1 MSARQKVLFWSV
13 LISSMALVAASC
25 STSSPEV
32 VSPTSPPSTPP
43 QVERSTD
50 GILRLGLLVPL
61 SDEQAPFGPQLEA
74 LVRSVVQVINDFDGF
89 GDQEVELVVRNE
101 GTAPET
107 ARQAAMDLIATDRVD
122 AVIGPFSSVNAPSV
136 IPSLVSAG
144 IGVCSPSVSSQLLDV
159 IDDNELFFRTTAVDS
174 AIVKNMVDLAVQTGS
189 ERVSIAYPDDPFG
202 RTLAREMRRV
212 LDDRELEVVSTVAYQ
227 ASADDYRDE
236 ATRMNSDG
244 ASVELIIGD
253 PIDGPRFLNAV
264 VAGSANS
271 IIIVNDAL
279 IDAKVIFDT
288 AVAIEQRPQI
298 FGFTPDVN
306 DGTAE
311 LLNVLRITNPNFDDA
326 VPSLPAFSVNTV
338 DCMMLLWLAA
348 LAVESDDALVFKGEI
363 LRVANDGS
371 SCLWIADC
379 KFSVNEKLNIDYQGI
394 SGLKMDDSGSA
405 VDRPTITFEF
415 DTEGR
420 AQPFQGT
427 PNITLSS

>member
-32 VSPTSPPSTPP
+32 VSPTSAPSTPP

-74 LVRSVVQVINDFDGF
+74 LVRGVVQVINDFDGF

-101 GTAPET
+101 GTAPKT

-136 IPSLVSAG
+136 IPVLVSAG

-159 IDDNELFFRTTAVDS
+159 LDDNGLFFRTTAVDS

-202 RTLAREMRRV
+202 RTLAREMRSF
-212 LDDRELEVVSTVAYQ
+212 LDERELEVISTVAYQ

-236 ATRMNSDG
+236 ATRMTSDG

-271 IIIVNDAL
+271 IIIVNDVL
-279 IDAKVIFDT
+279 IDAKVIFDSS
-288 AVAIEQRPQI
+288 AVEQRPQI

-306 DGTAE
+306 DGSAE
-311 LLNVLRITNPNFDDA
+311 LRNVLRTTNANLDDA
-326 VPSLPAFSVNTV
+326 VTSLPAFSVNTV

-348 LAVESDDALVFKGEI
+348 LAVESDDALVFKSEI

-394 SGLKMDDSGSA
+394 SGLKMDEFGSA

-427 PNITLSS
+427 LNITLSG